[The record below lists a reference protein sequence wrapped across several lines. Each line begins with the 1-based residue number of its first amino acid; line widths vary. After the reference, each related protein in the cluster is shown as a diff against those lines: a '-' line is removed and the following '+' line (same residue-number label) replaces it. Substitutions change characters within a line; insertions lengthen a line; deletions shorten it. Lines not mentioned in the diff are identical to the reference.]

1 MAIRIEPIPAKG
13 STAALQALAELRIEV
28 FRAFPYLYDGTLDYE
43 QRYLERFGTAEGAI
57 IVAAYDGERIIGAAT
72 GAPLAGQLPQF
83 AEPFAQRGYDLST
96 LFYCGESVLLPAYR
110 GHGIGHRFFDERE
123 AHARRLGGFD
133 HATFCAVIRPP
144 DHPLRPVHYRPLD
157 PFWAKRG
164 YQKVAGLIG
173 HFSWQDV
180 DQPAAT
186 EKPMQFWLRRL

>member
-1 MAIRIEPIPAKG
+1 M
-13 STAALQALAELRIEV
+13 
-28 FRAFPYLYDGTLDYE
+28 
-43 QRYLERFGTAEGAI
+43 AEGAI